1 MKDAGMNGREIE
13 FIPDRLIDEPVV
25 FRGLTDSEV
34 VFIIFS
40 ALIFWIPTSIIA
52 LIPFGYGLWGVAL
65 GSGLS
70 ITTLILIG
78 NYLKNLKRRMPD
90 GLHIV
95 YLKKMA
101 QQKISF
107 ISFGYIDTSQS
118 WDIRRENPVK
128 KIEFKPEE

>member
-1 MKDAGMNGREIE
+1 MKDSGMNGREIE

-40 ALIFWIPTSIIA
+40 ALIFWIPTSIIV

-70 ITTLILIG
+70 IATLVLIG
-78 NYLKNLKRRMPD
+78 NYLKKLKRRMPD

>member
-1 MKDAGMNGREIE
+1 
-13 FIPDRLIDEPVV
+13 
-25 FRGLTDSEV
+25 
-34 VFIIFS
+34 
-40 ALIFWIPTSIIA
+40 
-52 LIPFGYGLWGVAL
+52 
-65 GSGLS
+65 
-70 ITTLILIG
+70 
-78 NYLKNLKRRMPD
+78 MPD